1 MANREPE
8 SGPYNPPP
16 GEFVR
21 FEDGRTTVQFRGLV
35 AFEWIAPKVQFWG
48 SIAARF
54 TAAPVDELAAAWVA
68 AAREIVQAAPPSF
81 DCPRDAKSQEQLARR
96 GEPLQPEMILSPGL
110 IREILELEREAREQ
124 SEAPQ
129 EPPALPS
136 AFGAWHYGLSMAP
149 EDALRWLRLAV
160 KLMEAQGR
168 FKPEHHVMGAEL
180 AGLVAAEF
188 KQFDK
193 LEAAPI
199 LAAGR
204 VRLEARRKEREA
216 KEPARMANEI
226 RNAEICKQGR
236 ELIAAGRKTERLAAE
251 LATKFDLSPR
261 RIQQILSAGGI
272 RVRKPRKTK

>member
-1 MANREPE
+1 MANSEPE

-54 TAAPVDELAAAWVA
+54 TAAPVDELADAWVQ
-68 AAREIVQAAPPSF
+68 AAREIVAMAPPSF
-81 DCPRDAKSQEQLARR
+81 EFPRDAKTQEQLARR

-110 IREILELEREAREQ
+110 IREILERQREAREQ

-136 AFGAWHYGLSMAP
+136 AFGAHYGERMAP

-160 KLMEAQGR
+160 RLVEARGE
-168 FKPEHHVMGAEL
+168 FTAEHQLAGAEL
-180 AGLVAAEF
+180 AGLAAVEF
-188 KQFDK
+188 KDFTEWEAAPK
-193 LEAAPI
+193 LEAGI
-199 LAAGR
+199 KF
-204 VRLEARRKEREA
+204 LEARRKEREA
-216 KEPARMANEI
+216 KQPARMAAEI
-226 RNAEICKQGR
+226 RDAEICKQGR

-272 RVRKPRKTK
+272 RVRKPGSTK